1 MAFVGG
7 RDPGLASAAPSIAT
21 AGGAGGLF
29 LDVGDH
35 NPAQRI
41 LDDLANHVQL
51 VVARYG
57 LQVLPVFS
65 ANAGVAWI
73 TARILPPLLT
83 PRGL

>member
-29 LDVGDH
+29 LDVRDH

-57 LQVLPVFS
+57 LQGLPVFS
-65 ANAGVAWI
+65 ANAIPRAPSIALI
-73 TARILPPLLT
+73 TSSTEIW
-83 PRGL
+83 